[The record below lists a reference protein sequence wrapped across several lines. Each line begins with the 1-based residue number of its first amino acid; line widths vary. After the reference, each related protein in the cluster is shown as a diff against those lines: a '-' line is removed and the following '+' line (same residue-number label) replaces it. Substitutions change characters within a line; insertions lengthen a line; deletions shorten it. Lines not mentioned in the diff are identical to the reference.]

1 MELRGQS
8 EFMTGKRPLQREG
21 ITESFRR
28 TCEVSAEHADMKI
41 GGNTKY
47 SFRPMGES
55 FFIYKEGAVYA

>member
-1 MELRGQS
+1 MVLELRGQS

-28 TCEVSAEHADMKI
+28 TCEHADMKI

-47 SFRPMGES
+47 SFRPMEES
-55 FFIYKEGAVYA
+55 FFIYI

>member
-1 MELRGQS
+1 MELSGQS
-8 EFMTGKRPLQREG
+8 EFITGKRPLQREC

-47 SFRPMGES
+47 SFRPMEES
-55 FFIYKEGAVYA
+55 FFIYI

>member
-28 TCEVSAEHADMKI
+28 TCEVTAAHPDMKI
-41 GGNTKY
+41 GANTKY
-47 SFRPMGES
+47 SFRPMEES
-55 FFIYKEGAVYA
+55 FFIYI